1 MNPDKMTPAELAR
14 FCSEQ
19 NRTFKV
25 EFTGEA
31 LEAFMADFNAF
42 QQEAADEILMAT
54 GLKDAKKVLKRIMA
68 LK

>member
-1 MNPDKMTPAELAR
+1 MNPDKMTPEQIRAL
-14 FCSEQ
+14 CNEQ
-19 NRTFKV
+19 NRTYKV

-54 GLKDAKKVLKRIMA
+54 GLKDAKKVLKKIMA
-68 LK
+68 M

>member
-1 MNPDKMTPAELAR
+1 MNPDKMTPEELAR
-14 FCSEQ
+14 FCAEQ

-31 LEAFMADFNAF
+31 LDAFMADFHAF

-54 GLKDAKKVLKRIMA
+54 GLKDAKRVLKRIMRM
-68 LK
+68 K